1 MKKTGF
7 LMTIAALSIAGMMFG
22 CSKAPQKE
30 LSAAKAI
37 LDSAA
42 VMEADKYMPAEFSA
56 AQDSL
61 NAAMIEI
68 EKQKSANL
76 LARNYDRAK
85 SLILSASI
93 AARHAQ
99 IQAPEEKRKVKAAVD
114 TLLAQ
119 ASAKVGEANAL
130 LAKAPKGKEGKAALE
145 AIGNDISTVKASL
158 ADAQALSD
166 KGDLVSARDKANAGI
181 SKLDSIKAEL
191 TTAIEKTSSKS
202 KSKSKK
208 K

>member
-22 CSKAPQKE
+22 CSKAPQQE

-42 VMEADKYMPAEFSA
+42 VMEADKYMAADFSA

-61 NAAMIEI
+61 NAAMVEI

-85 SLILSASI
+85 SLILSAST

-119 ASAKVGEANAL
+119 ASSMVGEANAL

>member
-7 LMTIAALSIAGMMFG
+7 LMTIAALSIAGAMFG
-22 CSKAPQKE
+22 CSKAPQQE
-30 LSAAKAI
+30 LNAAKAI

-42 VMEADKYMPAEFSA
+42 VMEADKYMPADFSA

-61 NAAMIEI
+61 NAAMVEI

-85 SLILSASI
+85 SLILSATT

-114 TLLAQ
+114 TLLTKAN
-119 ASAKVGEANAL
+119 AMVGEANAL

-158 ADAQALSD
+158 SDAQALSD

-191 TTAIEKTSSKS
+191 TMAIEKIS
-202 KSKSKK
+202 SKSKK